1 VAGVVLTA
9 AAWTFCLAL
18 LIWNIALLVE
28 FAAMTSLG
36 LRTVM
41 LNNAYELRDNT
52 TVLVGQII
60 VPSISITLVHTTR
73 FYQQSRGKDS
83 LVVKPIHKVEIR
95 DNLQANAMCTSN
107 TSATPLVRAA
117 VSRVKVPLNTADDL
131 MFAGRISSMDSVSV
145 LLSELLA
152 RTQDLSTPL
161 GASGGFFSHKAH
173 LIVSFDREQLNAVR
187 ACQVSRP
194 DRLEPYANPAPSR
207 SFSAPICVL
216 ESTAPCAPWTRA
228 EQQCLRSTLTKP
240 PRVHWRDLIQRAV
253 S

>member
-131 MFAGRISSMDSVSV
+131 MFPGRISSMDSVSV

-187 ACQVSRP
+187 ACQVQWTRP
-194 DRLEPYANPAPSR
+194 ARTANPAQSR
-207 SFSAPICVL
+207 FVL
-216 ESTAPCAPWTRA
+216 CTDLCARVHSTLCSVQPRRAAVPQINLDQATTRA
-228 EQQCLRSTLTKP
+228 L
-240 PRVHWRDLIQRAV
+240 A
-253 S
+253 

>member
-1 VAGVVLTA
+1 MAGVVLTA

-117 VSRVKVPLNTADDL
+117 VSRVKVPLNTADGL
-131 MFAGRISSMDSVSV
+131 MFPGRISSMDSVSV

-161 GASGGFFSHKAH
+161 SASGGFFSHKAH

-187 ACQVSRP
+187 ACQVQWTRP
-194 DRLEPYANPAPSR
+194 ARTASPARSR

>member
-1 VAGVVLTA
+1 MAGVVLTA

-131 MFAGRISSMDSVSV
+131 MFPGRISSMDSVSV

-187 ACQVSRP
+187 ACQVQWTRP
-194 DRLEPYANPAPSR
+194 ARTANPAQSR
-207 SFSAPICVL
+207 FVL
-216 ESTAPCAPWTRA
+216 CTDLCARVHSTLCSVQPRRAAVPQINLDQATTRA
-228 EQQCLRSTLTKP
+228 L
-240 PRVHWRDLIQRAV
+240 A
-253 S
+253 